1 MKTRIPSTVVTS
13 IFVLIH
19 GFFMFFLLIPMDF
32 RELLQGAGE
41 SMPDTENIGMIA
53 MVPLLL
59 IGGMIVFFL
68 GWMLAVAIT
77 HAILLIFTVKNR
89 KSPIK
94 AVRIINYVL
103 DVANVILITT
113 PIIKL
118 LTFFI

>member
-13 IFVLIH
+13 IFVLIN